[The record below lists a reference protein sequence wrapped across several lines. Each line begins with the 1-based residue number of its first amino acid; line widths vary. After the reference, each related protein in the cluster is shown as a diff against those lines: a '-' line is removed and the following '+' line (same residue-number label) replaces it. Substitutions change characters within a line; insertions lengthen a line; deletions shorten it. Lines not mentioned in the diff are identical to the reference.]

1 MSWVFASVYISLRTD
16 PTAEHVGVVQVRI
29 LSLDPEDVMS
39 VLAVQ
44 AVPNVPDSL
53 LMIDS
58 TAADISGKGEDA
70 AGAGG
75 LFLNIGEATHKQCC
89 CLDCCILHAL

>member
-1 MSWVFASVYISLRTD
+1 
-16 PTAEHVGVVQVRI
+16 
-29 LSLDPEDVMS
+29 MS

-53 LMIDS
+53 LLIDS

-75 LFLNIGEATHKQCC
+75 LYLNIGAP
-89 CLDCCILHAL
+89 CLRALSRLQPDPCNRSLSHTVHVGLE

>member
-1 MSWVFASVYISLRTD
+1 M
-16 PTAEHVGVVQVRI
+16 QVRI
-29 LSLDPEDVMS
+29 LTLDPEDVMG

-53 LMIDS
+53 LLIDS
-58 TAADISGKGEDA
+58 TAAEISGKGEDA

-75 LFLNIGEATHKQCC
+75 LFLNIGAHPPGRNRCF
-89 CLDCCILHAL
+89 LSLSV

>member
-1 MSWVFASVYISLRTD
+1 M
-16 PTAEHVGVVQVRI
+16 QVRI
-29 LSLDPEDVMS
+29 LTLDPEDVMG

-53 LMIDS
+53 LLIDS
-58 TAADISGKGEDA
+58 TAAEISGKGEDA

-75 LFLNIGEATHKQCC
+75 LFLNIGAHPPKCNCC
-89 CLDCCILHAL
+89 SPLLSV

>member
-1 MSWVFASVYISLRTD
+1 
-16 PTAEHVGVVQVRI
+16 
-29 LSLDPEDVMS
+29 MS

-53 LMIDS
+53 LLIDS
-58 TAADISGKGEDA
+58 TAADISGTGEEA

-75 LFLNIGEATHKQCC
+75 LFLNIGASANQPSCC
-89 CLDCCILHAL
+89 SHRSQENVYISGMHLRTCCHEPLDMTFLSSHIQYPVGLAEKV

>member
-1 MSWVFASVYISLRTD
+1 M
-16 PTAEHVGVVQVRI
+16 QVRI
-29 LSLDPEDVMS
+29 LTLDPEDVMG

-53 LMIDS
+53 LLIDS
-58 TAADISGKGEDA
+58 TAAEISGKGEDA

-75 LFLNIGEATHKQCC
+75 LFLNIGAYPPECNCC
-89 CLDCCILHAL
+89 SPRLSV

>member
-1 MSWVFASVYISLRTD
+1 MCDALPLILMKSDQVCINVYLL
-16 PTAEHVGVVQVRI
+16 QVRI
-29 LSLDPEDVMS
+29 LSLDPEDIMG

-53 LMIDS
+53 LLIDS
-58 TAADISGKGEDA
+58 TAADISGKGDDA

-75 LFLNIGEATHKQCC
+75 LFLNIGALLKQPQW
-89 CLDCCILHAL
+89 LVVLI